1 MLVISSR
8 NAIRAL
14 LMHISDI
21 PTKELL
27 AIDIPNGVPLL
38 YETQGAG
45 CLKTIGADSCNFGLE
60 APFVPLVK
68 AGYD

>member
-1 MLVISSR
+1 VLVISSR

-38 YETQGAG
+38 YEVGKG
-45 CLKTIGADSCNFGLE
+45 CLKTIGAESCNFGLE
-60 APFVPLVK
+60 APFVPLIK
-68 AGYD
+68 PGYD